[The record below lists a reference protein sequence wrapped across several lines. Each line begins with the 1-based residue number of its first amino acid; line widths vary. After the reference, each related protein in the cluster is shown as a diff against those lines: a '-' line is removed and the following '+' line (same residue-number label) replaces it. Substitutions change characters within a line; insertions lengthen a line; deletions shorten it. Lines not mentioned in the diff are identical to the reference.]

1 MVTGLRSSVTYYPG
15 KLVRTKHSISSFL
28 ISLISHSCDIAFVHG
43 FDSRP
48 GF

>member
-15 KLVRTKHSISSFL
+15 KLVRTLLTSF
-28 ISLISHSCDIAFVHG
+28 LISHSCFIAFVHG